1 MSSSVCVVWGEVC
14 VYREVCVEKCACELC
29 RSVEKCMCELCAN
42 SKQDGAQD
50 THFGFPCQA
59 P

>member
-1 MSSSVCVVWGEVC
+1 MC
-14 VYREVCVEKCACELC
+14 REVCVEKCACELC
-29 RSVEKCMCELCAN
+29 LSVEKCMCELCVN

-50 THFGFPCQA
+50 THFGFPRQD